1 MTPQKEATAEP
12 FHSTEVIVTSKC
24 KELGKKKVQ
33 RAKDEERKVKE
44 EVKGEWK
51 WREK

>member
-12 FHSTEVIVTSKC
+12 FHSPEVIATQVQGT
-24 KELGKKKVQ
+24 GKKTKVQ
-33 RAKDEERKVKE
+33 RAKDEEGKVKR
-44 EVKGEWK
+44 EVKGKWK